1 MWGLEHSSH
10 FNGIRTPQK
19 TVAARIARYSYGI
32 SCRTSF
38 ETAVHKLE
46 DRVWSDAHDEYR
58 ADVYSLFIDLLKQL
72 IRFLHLFCLARV
84 L

>member
-10 FNGIRTPQK
+10 FNGTQPPQK
-19 TVAARIARYSYGI
+19 TVIAHIARYSYGI

-38 ETAVHKLE
+38 KPLVHKPE

-58 ADVYSLFIDLLKQL
+58 ADNQMIWL
-72 IRFLHLFCLARV
+72 IRRVRACLV
-84 L
+84 LLVMSD